1 MHDINTINR
10 VNYEAF
16 ARAIQN
22 FQAQGRFVLATYEGL
37 TLTTIE
43 SFSSANEMVDA
54 HHAAI
59 QANPATTGTN
69 FKCFQPTAG
78 FHAATRDQSE
88 DRRQQLS
95 PAEDKTLGDY
105 ISRKG
110 A

>member
-1 MHDINTINR
+1 MHDLNTLNR
-10 VNYEAF
+10 LNADAF
-16 ARAIQN
+16 QRAIQN

-54 HHAAI
+54 HHAAV

-78 FHAATRDQSE
+78 FYAAGRTG
-88 DRRQQLS
+88 
-95 PAEDKTLGDY
+95 ADKTLGDY